1 MTGVDFHQHVWPDA
15 FRRALEERTEP
26 PFLHGATLTLPRGG
40 SFEIDVDAHTPEARL
55 AELDRNGLERAV
67 VSLAPTCEPTA
78 ELATVWNEAA
88 RELPDR
94 LVPLAYE
101 EALPGFAGA
110 IVGAPELRWL
120 DCVAPLLDRLER
132 DGGILFVHP
141 AAAPGNRAGWE
152 TAGVAYTAQ
161 MHEAFVSW
169 LGGGAER
176 WPELRVVF
184 AFLGGGAPFHIERMV
199 RRGLDPLAPFSD
211 NVWFETSSYGERA
224 LDLSLQT
231 FGAGRLLFGSD
242 APVDRVAPARA
253 TLERLGRAVE
263 RQLLET
269 GPLAL
274 LDERQPC
281 AA

>member
-15 FRRALEERTEP
+15 FRRALEERTVAP
-26 PFLHGATLTLPRGG
+26 YLRGGVLTLARGG
-40 SFEIDVDAHTPEARL
+40 SFEVDVEAHSPEARI
-55 AELDRNGLERAV
+55 AELDRNGLEHAV
-67 VSLAPTCEPTA
+67 VSLAPTCEPTP
-78 ELATVWNEAA
+78 ELAALWNDAA
-88 RELPDR
+88 RELPER

-101 EALPGFAGA
+101 ESLPGFAGA
-110 IVGAPELRWL
+110 VIGAPELRWL
-120 DCVAPLLDRLER
+120 DCVAPLLTKLER
-132 DGGILFVHP
+132 EGGILFVHP
-141 AAAPGNRAGWE
+141 AAAPAGESAWA

-161 MHEAFVSW
+161 VHEAFVSW

-176 WPELRVVF
+176 WPALRVVF
-184 AFLGGGAPFHIERMV
+184 AFLGGGAPFHVERLV
-199 RRGLDPLAPFSD
+199 RRGLDPRAPFAG

-242 APVDRVAPARA
+242 APVDGVGAARA
-253 TLERLGRAVE
+253 TIGRLGPAVE

-269 GPLAL
+269 GPRAL
-274 LDERQPC
+274 LERRERC